1 MEKCFERVTWTLW
14 TLNYFNPSV
23 NPHALRIRFY
33 FLHLSLQA
41 LHHLDSA
48 TPNPSPVILSLHL
61 LGHMNLIIVAD
72 LYAVPSCLSAHAFS
86 LSQPRV
92 FFPCLTSPVFLSHS
106 SGLNPQ
112 VVNSTRPHHTTS
124 ISLLYQTHLK
134 LVLYIVCIHVYF
146 LPPLPKKEAS
156 QRKDFGFF
164 TTVTSIPSTIPDTFI
179 E

>member
-124 ISLLYQTHLK
+124 ISLLYQTHFWNLFCT
-134 LVLYIVCIHVYF
+134 LFVYMF
-146 LPPLPKKEAS
+146 IFCLHSPKKRHHRGRTLGS
-156 QRKDFGFF
+156 L
-164 TTVTSIPSTIPDTFI
+164 PL
-179 E
+179 